1 MAFCKN
7 EVRAKACG
15 QWDVIVPQLARH
27 LADAVDSGL
36 KHPSRHLDCPI
47 HGGKKDL
54 RLFRDFIDTG
64 GGVCTCGTYPDGFAL
79 IGAANGWS
87 FSETVNEVGKL
98 VFGTSYEAIKVS
110 RPVRPPRDRILED
123 AKEDAKKS
131 RRLRN
136 IWRHSTFLPGSLA
149 ETYLR
154 SRGISLKFE
163 HLKNL
168 MFCSALE
175 NWEEIKKDKWKM
187 TGKYPALIACLHDA
201 KGLPVTLHRIYLQAD
216 GINKAPLEQPKK
228 MCGPLSNRTL
238 DGSAVRLC
246 DPKEVLGIA
255 EGIETACAAM
265 QMFRVPCWAA
275 VNADLLE
282 KFVPP
287 KSVKKVIVFAD
298 KDRSERGI
306 EAALVLA
313 KRLRELGFE
322 VEIKLPKAEIPE
334 GKKGIDWLDVL
345 NMVQK

>member
-1 MAFCKN
+1 MTFCKN

-15 QWDVIVPQLARH
+15 QWDIIVPQLAKN

-36 KHPSRHLDCPI
+36 KHPSRHIDCPI

-54 RLFRDFIDTG
+54 RLYRDFIETG

-98 VFGTSYEAIKVS
+98 VFGTSYEETRTA
-110 RPVRPPRDRILED
+110 RQVRSQRDRTKED
-123 AKEDAKKS
+123 AISDAKKS
-131 RRLRN
+131 KRLRN
-136 IWRHSTFLPGSLA
+136 IWRRSTWLPGSLA

-154 SRGISLKFE
+154 SRGIDLKFE

-168 MFCSALE
+168 MFCSSLE
-175 NWEEIKKDKWKM
+175 NWEEIEKDKWKM
-187 TGKYPALIACLHDA
+187 TGKYPGLIACLHDA
-201 KGLPVTLHRIYLQAD
+201 KGLPITLHRIYLQD
-216 GINKAPLEQPKK
+216 EGLDKAPLDETKK
-228 MCGPLSNRTL
+228 MCGHLSNRTL
-238 DGSAVRLC
+238 AGSAVRLC

-265 QMFRVPCWAA
+265 QLFRVPCWAA

-287 KSVKKVIVFAD
+287 ENVKKVIIFAD

-313 KRLRELGFE
+313 PRLRDLGLE

-334 GKKGIDWLDVL
+334 NKKGIDWLDVL